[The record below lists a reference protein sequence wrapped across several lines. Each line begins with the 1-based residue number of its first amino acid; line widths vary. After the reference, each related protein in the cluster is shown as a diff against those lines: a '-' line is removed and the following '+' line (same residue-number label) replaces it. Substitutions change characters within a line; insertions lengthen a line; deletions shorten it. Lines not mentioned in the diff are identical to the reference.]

1 MNTLPPQPRKPV
13 TGKALEKPAQVE
25 MEPNQNA
32 AGIASAATS
41 PIPTKLSA
49 PSTEIPTT
57 QPSLPLSS
65 PSYTNITPGPSR
77 MEAKKEEEVPETT
90 APAAATSYP
99 SPEIV
104 TIEYVPFILFI
115 PATLKITLVHIV
127 FPFV

>member
-13 TGKALEKPAQVE
+13 AGKTLEQSAYVE
-25 MEPNQNA
+25 KEPNQNA
-32 AGIASAATS
+32 AEIASAATS

-49 PSTEIPTT
+49 PPSETPTT

-65 PSYTNITPGPSR
+65 PSYTHITPGPSR
-77 MEAKKEEEVPETT
+77 TKEEVPETT

-104 TIEYVPFILFI
+104 SIE
-115 PATLKITLVHIV
+115 
-127 FPFV
+127 